1 MILSASFWGL
11 AKYVVFKMDENYTK
25 HEERIRYYQGGRLR
39 PPTDDWGR
47 EESHPYFGYR
57 MTEDWPDFEEAGLN
71 NYHFESKIRF
81 PYKKKNNEVVIGVFG
96 GSVAFFF
103 ARQHGGQSEWF
114 NPQFRK
120 HIKGFED
127 KEITLLNFAMPAAHQ
142 PQQFFIFSHF
152 FQTVDIA
159 IFLDGWNEIHNGRFK
174 DLNFPLP
181 YPRFSQFLYS
191 PTTQV
196 SKDIGDLE
204 LLKSQLRFI
213 QKKIKTDSVLLP
225 VGLWMRFKRTWLQKQ
240 IQSKQR
246 LLSQVSQPSLDNGLR
261 RKKKS
266 GRQMAIDGFNN
277 WLTYTHRQE
286 QICKSYSK
294 KCFFFFQ
301 PHVLYKKKRVGKEK
315 LFDSGFEV
323 EKELVKHIYPYAEKI
338 LARPENNYIN
348 NFAGIFE
355 QYDEEAFVDNVHVY
369 GNANRIFALK
379 MLPLIAKEFEAT
391 K

>member
-1 MILSASFWGL
+1 
-11 AKYVVFKMDENYTK
+11 
-25 HEERIRYYQGGRLR
+25 
-39 PPTDDWGR
+39 
-47 EESHPYFGYR
+47 
-57 MTEDWPDFEEAGLN
+57 
-71 NYHFESKIRF
+71 
-81 PYKKKNNEVVIGVFG
+81 
-96 GSVAFFF
+96 
-103 ARQHGGQSEWF
+103 
-114 NPQFRK
+114 
-120 HIKGFED
+120 
-127 KEITLLNFAMPAAHQ
+127 
-142 PQQFFIFSHF
+142 
-152 FQTVDIA
+152 
-159 IFLDGWNEIHNGRFK
+159 
-174 DLNFPLP
+174 
-181 YPRFSQFLYS
+181 
-191 PTTQV
+191 
-196 SKDIGDLE
+196 
-204 LLKSQLRFI
+204 
-213 QKKIKTDSVLLP
+213 
-225 VGLWMRFKRTWLQKQ
+225 MRFKRTWLQKQ